1 MKKILNTFLIAMSLF
16 AATSCAD
23 EEIKTANT
31 IDTSDEGLQKIR
43 DVFDIRRDAAFESLR
58 GKELVRGAIQKPL
71 NNSDV
76 LYYRDLCYSLID
88 FAAKCFWNEEMN
100 DEANAALEEHCGI
113 FVNQTELTPGDK
125 YLKNMRD
132 GDSFYWAADELCRIV
147 EYWGTNGTR
156 KAGLLKPE
164 VESKIFEMMWYFV
177 SDQSYLTRYVSSDEK
192 PVNGKTGY
200 LSIVPADYSLGNTWH
215 VEGSENH
222 HIMRFYTKW
231 HFSKLLK
238 DLPDYKDRR
247 SDDGHVPAEHYAA
260 WTAYV
265 KQYIKERAKKGLFI
279 EFANDFY
286 GMESLKSIYTLYD
299 FGDEEMHNLI
309 GKFLD
314 LYWAT
319 WAQEQIDGVRGGSRA
334 RVYQGRESMR
344 GDTHFRKLSWYNLG
358 LVGPSEIKQNI
369 FTFVTSNYRMP
380 DVVMDMALDVEG
392 RGDYEITQRRIGIS
406 DGTHSINIPY
416 YGFKTDEGLLRY
428 SYCTPD
434 YIMGT
439 FECEA
444 MNAPINAGEIGATSK
459 EWAMISS
466 QNRWMGVIFE
476 GHHSARIY
484 AQCNLAEGTGKANYN
499 SHWGFQKKGC
509 MMVQKMKEEYSRY
522 ATDLRI
528 FVSDFGRNKMFEKDG
543 WFFAEYDGA
552 YAAVKFVSG
561 GYKSEYLNDNLWPG
575 YWLTA
580 NEKYSPAIIEVD
592 KKGNYSNFEDF
603 QQKVMTLNITVSDNT
618 VEHTT
623 LFGDKIKFY
632 TDFSKVAEINGGAVN
647 INPAKVMDS
656 PFVQSDFDSG
666 VYTIKKGARE
676 LKLDFNN

>member
-1 MKKILNTFLIAMSLF
+1 MKKILNTFLIAISLF

-23 EEIKTANT
+23 EEIKIANT

-58 GKELVRGAIQKPL
+58 GKELVRGAIQSPI
-71 NNSDV
+71 SGSGV
-76 LYYRDLCYSLID
+76 LYYRTLCYSLVD

-100 DEANAALEEHCGI
+100 DEANDALEEHCEI
-113 FVNQTELTPGDK
+113 FVNETQKSSGDDSK
-125 YLKNMRD
+125 KWANMRD
-132 GDSFYWAADELCRIV
+132 GNSFFWMADELCRIV
-147 EYWGTNGTR
+147 EYWGSNGTR
-156 KAGLLKPE
+156 NAGLLKPE
-164 VESKIFEMMWYFV
+164 TEKKILDMMWIYV
-177 SDQSYLTRYVSSDEK
+177 SDMSWLTQYKEL
-192 PVNGKTGY
+192 PVNGKYNY
-200 LSIVPADYSLGNTWH
+200 LSIVPADFSKNNTWE
-215 VEGSENH
+215 VQGSENIH
-222 HIMRFYTKW
+222 LMGFYTLW

-238 DLPDYKDRR
+238 DLPEYKDKI
-247 SDDGHVPAEHYAA
+247 SNDGHTPVQHYEA
-260 WTAYV
+260 WTAYI
-265 KQYIKERAKKGLFI
+265 KQYIKERAKKGLFV
-279 EFANDFY
+279 EFANDLY
-286 GMESLKSIYTLYD
+286 GMESLKCIYTFYD
-299 FGDEEMHNLI
+299 FGDEELHNLTN
-309 GKFLD
+309 KFLD

-319 WAQEQIDGVRGGSRA
+319 WAQEQIDAVRGGGKA
-334 RVYQGRESMR
+334 RIYQGLNSMR
-344 GDTHFRKLSWYNLG
+344 GDTHFRKLAWYNLG
-358 LVGPSEIKQNI
+358 LVGPSVIKENI
-369 FTFVTSNYRMP
+369 FTFVTSGYRMP
-380 DVVMDMALDVEG
+380 DVVMDIALDVEG
-392 RGDYEITQRRIGIS
+392 RGDYEVIQRRQGLAD
-406 DGTHSINIPY
+406 DGKCFNIPY
-416 YGFKTDEGLLRY
+416 YKFRTDKGLLRY

-439 FECEA
+439 FQCDA
-444 MNAPINAGEIGATSK
+444 LNAPVHNQEASQGGE
-459 EWAMISS
+459 EWTMISS

-484 AQCNLAEGTGKANYN
+484 AQCSPLEGSKGVYN
-499 SHWGFQKKGC
+499 QHWGFQKKGC
-509 MMVQKMKEEYSRY
+509 MIVQKMKNEYSYY
-522 ATDLRI
+522 AGDLKI
-528 FVSDFGRNKMFEKDG
+528 WVSDFGRNKMFEKDG

-592 KKGNYSNFEDF
+592 KKSNYSNFEDF
-603 QQKVMTLNITVSDNT
+603 QQKVMALNITVSDNA

-632 TDFSKVAEINGGAVN
+632 TDFSKVAEINGEAVN

-676 LKLDFNN
+676 LTLDFNN

>member
-1 MKKILNTFLIAMSLF
+1 MKKILNTLLIAMSIF
-16 AATSCAD
+16 AVSSCAKED
-23 EEIKTANT
+23 INTFKTV
-31 IDTSDEGLQKIR
+31 DTSDEGLQKIR
-43 DVFDIRRDAAFESLR
+43 DAFEIRREAAFEDLR
-58 GKELVRGAIQKPL
+58 GDALVRGAIQSPI
-71 NNSDV
+71 SGSGV
-76 LYYRDLCYSLID
+76 LFYRTLCYSLLD
-88 FAAKCFWNEEMN
+88 FAAKCFWLEEMN
-100 DEANAALEEHCGI
+100 DEANQAILEHCEI
-113 FVNQTELTPGDK
+113 FDNKTQEAAEWP
-125 YLKNMRD
+125 NMRD

-164 VESKIFEMMWYFV
+164 VEARILHMMWIFV
-177 SDQSYLTRYVSSDEK
+177 KDQSYLTQYVQKD
-192 PVNGKTGY
+192 VNGKPGY
-200 LSIVPADYSLGNTWH
+200 LSIVPADFSQNNTWH

-238 DLPDYKDRR
+238 DLPDYKDLK

-265 KQYIKERAKKGLFI
+265 KQYIKERAKKGLFV
-279 EFANDFY
+279 EFANDLY
-286 GMESLKSIYTLYD
+286 GMESLKCMYTLYD
-299 FGDEEMHNLI
+299 FGDEEMHDLL

-319 WAQEQIDGVRGGSRA
+319 WAQEQINAVRGGSKA
-334 RVYQGRESMR
+334 RIYPGLNSMR
-344 GDTHFRKLSWYNLG
+344 GDTHFRKLAWYNLG
-358 LVGPSEIKQNI
+358 LVGPSVIKENI
-369 FTFVTSNYRMP
+369 FSFITSDYRMP
-380 DVVMDMALDVEG
+380 DVVMDIALDVAG
-392 RGDYEITQRRIGIS
+392 RGDYEVSQRRVGLS
-406 DGTHSINIPY
+406 EDGKSFNIPY
-416 YGFKTDEGLLRY
+416 YDFKTDEGLLRY
-428 SYCTPD
+428 SYCTPA

-444 MNAPINAGEIGATSK
+444 LPSPILADGTTGGK
-459 EWAMISS
+459 EWTMLSG

-484 AQCNLAEGTGKANYN
+484 AQCVPEGDNRGLYN
-499 SHWGFQKKGC
+499 QHWGFQKKGC
-509 MMVQKMKEEYSRY
+509 MIVQKMKEEYSRY

-528 FVSDFGRNKMFEKDG
+528 FVSDFGRNKMLEKDG

-592 KKGNYSNFEDF
+592 KKSNYSNFEDF
-603 QQKVMTLNITVSDNT
+603 QQKVMALNITVSDNA

-632 TDFSKVAEINGGAVN
+632 TDFSKVAEINGEAVN

-676 LKLDFNN
+676 LTLDFNN

>member
-1 MKKILNTFLIAMSLF
+1 MKKILNTLLIAMSIF
-16 AATSCAD
+16 AVSSCAKED
-23 EEIKTANT
+23 INTFKTV
-31 IDTSDEGLQKIR
+31 DTSDEGLQKIR
-43 DVFDIRRDAAFESLR
+43 DAFEIRREAAFEDLR
-58 GKELVRGAIQKPL
+58 GDALVRGAIQSPI
-71 NNSDV
+71 SGSGV
-76 LYYRDLCYSLID
+76 LFYRTLCYSLLD
-88 FAAKCFWNEEMN
+88 FAAKCFWLEEMN
-100 DEANAALEEHCGI
+100 DEANQAILEHCEI
-113 FVNQTELTPGDK
+113 FDNKTQEAAEWP
-125 YLKNMRD
+125 NMRD

-164 VESKIFEMMWYFV
+164 VEARILHMMWIFV
-177 SDQSYLTRYVSSDEK
+177 KDQSYLTQYVQKD
-192 PVNGKTGY
+192 VNGKPGY
-200 LSIVPADYSLGNTWH
+200 LSIVPADFSQNNTWH

-238 DLPDYKDRR
+238 DLPDYKDLK

-265 KQYIKERAKKGLFI
+265 KQYIKERAKKGLFV
-279 EFANDFY
+279 EFANDLY
-286 GMESLKSIYTLYD
+286 GMESLKCMYTLYD
-299 FGDEEMHNLI
+299 FGDEEMHDLL

-319 WAQEQIDGVRGGSRA
+319 WAQEQINAVRGGSKA
-334 RVYQGRESMR
+334 RIYPGLNSMR
-344 GDTHFRKLSWYNLG
+344 GDTHFRKLAWYNLG
-358 LVGPSEIKQNI
+358 LVGPSVIKENI
-369 FTFVTSNYRMP
+369 FSFITSDYRMP
-380 DVVMDMALDVEG
+380 DVVMDIALDVAG
-392 RGDYEITQRRIGIS
+392 RGDYEVSPRRVGLS
-406 DGTHSINIPY
+406 EDGKSFNIPY

-428 SYCTPD
+428 SYCTPA

-444 MNAPINAGEIGATSK
+444 LPSPILADGTTGGK
-459 EWAMISS
+459 EWTMLSG

-484 AQCNLAEGTGKANYN
+484 AQCVPEGDNRGLYN
-499 SHWGFQKKGC
+499 QHWGFQKKGC
-509 MMVQKMKEEYSRY
+509 MIVQKMKEEYSRY

-528 FVSDFGRNKMFEKDG
+528 FVSDFGRNKMLEKDG

-592 KKGNYSNFEDF
+592 KKSNYSNFEDF
-603 QQKVMTLNITVSDNT
+603 QQKVMALNITVSDNA

-632 TDFSKVAEINGGAVN
+632 TDFSKVAEINGEAVN

-676 LKLDFNN
+676 LTLDFNN

>member
-1 MKKILNTFLIAMSLF
+1 MKKILNTLLIAMSIF
-16 AATSCAD
+16 AVSSCAKED
-23 EEIKTANT
+23 INTFKTV
-31 IDTSDEGLQKIR
+31 DTSDEGLQKIR
-43 DVFDIRRDAAFESLR
+43 DAFEIRREAAFEDLR
-58 GKELVRGAIQKPL
+58 GDALVRGAIQSPI
-71 NNSDV
+71 SGSGV
-76 LYYRDLCYSLID
+76 LFYRTLCYSLLD
-88 FAAKCFWNEEMN
+88 FAAKCFWLEEMN
-100 DEANAALEEHCGI
+100 DEANQAILEHCEI
-113 FVNQTELTPGDK
+113 FDNKTQEAAEWP
-125 YLKNMRD
+125 NMRD

-164 VESKIFEMMWYFV
+164 VEARILHMMWIFV
-177 SDQSYLTRYVSSDEK
+177 KDQSYLTQYVQKD
-192 PVNGKTGY
+192 VNGKPGY
-200 LSIVPADYSLGNTWH
+200 LSIVPADFSQNNTWH

-238 DLPDYKDRR
+238 DLPDYKDLK

-265 KQYIKERAKKGLFI
+265 KQYIKERAKKGLFV
-279 EFANDFY
+279 EFANDLY
-286 GMESLKSIYTLYD
+286 GMESLKCMYTLYD
-299 FGDEEMHNLI
+299 FGDEEMHDLL

-319 WAQEQIDGVRGGSRA
+319 WAQEQINAVRGGSKA
-334 RVYQGRESMR
+334 RIYPGLNSMR
-344 GDTHFRKLSWYNLG
+344 GDTHFRKLAWYNLG
-358 LVGPSEIKQNI
+358 LVGPSVIKENI
-369 FTFVTSNYRMP
+369 FSFITSDYRMP
-380 DVVMDMALDVEG
+380 DVVMDIALDVAG
-392 RGDYEITQRRIGIS
+392 RGDYEVSQRRVGLS
-406 DGTHSINIPY
+406 EDGKSFNIPY

-428 SYCTPD
+428 SYCTPA

-444 MNAPINAGEIGATSK
+444 LPSPILADGTTGGK
-459 EWAMISS
+459 EWTMLSG

-484 AQCNLAEGTGKANYN
+484 AQCVPEGDNRGLYN
-499 SHWGFQKKGC
+499 QHWGFQKKGC
-509 MMVQKMKEEYSRY
+509 MIVQKMKEEYSRY

-528 FVSDFGRNKMFEKDG
+528 FVSDFGRNKMLEKDG

-592 KKGNYSNFEDF
+592 KKSNYSNFEDF
-603 QQKVMTLNITVSDNT
+603 QQKVMALNITVSDNA

-632 TDFSKVAEINGGAVN
+632 TDFSKVAEINGEAVN

-676 LKLDFNN
+676 LTLDFNN

>member
-16 AATSCAD
+16 AATSCTDD
-23 EEIKTANT
+23 EVTTHNK

-58 GKELVRGAIQKPL
+58 GKTLTRGVIQPPL
-71 NNSDV
+71 NASGI
-76 LYYRDLCYSLID
+76 LYHRDLCYSLID

-100 DEANAALEEHCGI
+100 DEANVALIEHCEI
-113 FVNQTELTPGDK
+113 FVNPIELTDDDA
-125 YLKNMRD
+125 YRLKNMRD

-156 KAGLLKPE
+156 KSGLLKPE
-164 VESKIFEMMWYFV
+164 VEEKIFEIMWYFID
-177 SDQSYLTRYVSSDEK
+177 DQSYLNQYIQK
-192 PVNGKTGY
+192 KVNGKDGY
-200 LSIVPADYSLGNTWH
+200 LSIVPADYSQNNTWH

-222 HIMRFYTKW
+222 HLMRIYTKW
-231 HFSKLLK
+231 HFSKILK
-238 DLPDYKDRR
+238 ELPQYKDRTTL
-247 SDDGHVPAEHYAA
+247 DGHTPAQHYEA
-260 WTAYV
+260 WTAYA

-279 EFANDFY
+279 EFANDLY
-286 GMESLKSIYTLYD
+286 GMESLKSVYTLYD

-319 WAQEQIDGVRGGSRA
+319 WAQEQIDAVRGGSKA
-334 RVYQGRESMR
+334 RIYQGLNSMR
-344 GDTHFRKLSWYNLG
+344 GDTHFRKLAWYNLG
-358 LVGPSEIKQNI
+358 LVGPSPINKNI
-369 FTFVTSNYRMP
+369 FTFVTSSYRMP
-380 DVVMDMALDVEG
+380 DVVMDIALDVEG
-392 RGDYEITQRRIGIS
+392 RGDYEVSQRRIGIS
-406 DGTHSINIPY
+406 DGQHSINIPF
-416 YGFKTDEGLLRY
+416 YGFRTDEGLLRY

-444 MNAPINAGEIGATSK
+444 MNAPINKNEIGSTAK

-476 GHHSARIY
+476 GHHSARIF
-484 AQCNLAEGTGKANYN
+484 AQCTGGTNYN

-509 MMVQKMKEEYSRY
+509 MIVQKMKEEYSRY
-522 ATDLRI
+522 AGDLRI
-528 FVSDFGRNKMFEKDG
+528 WVSDFGRGKMSEKDG
-543 WFFAEYDGA
+543 WFFTEYDGA

-561 GYKSEYLNDNLWPG
+561 GYKLEEHIDNTLGNG

-580 NEKYSPAIIEVD
+580 NETYSPAIIEVD
-592 KKGNYSNFEDF
+592 KKSNYSSFEDF
-603 QQKVMTLNITVSDNT
+603 QKKVMALNITVSDNA

-632 TDFSKVAEINGGAVN
+632 TDFSKVAEINDEPVN
-647 INPAKVMDS
+647 LNPAKVMDS

-666 VYTIKKGARE
+666 VYTIKKGART
-676 LKLDFNN
+676 LNLDFNNYN

>member
-1 MKKILNTFLIAMSLF
+1 MKKILNTLLIAMSIF
-16 AATSCAD
+16 AVSSCAKED
-23 EEIKTANT
+23 INTFKTV
-31 IDTSDEGLQKIR
+31 DTSDEGLQKIR
-43 DVFDIRRDAAFESLR
+43 DAFEIRREAAFEDLR
-58 GKELVRGAIQKPL
+58 GDALVRGAIQSPI
-71 NNSDV
+71 SGSGV
-76 LYYRDLCYSLID
+76 LFYRTLCYSLLD
-88 FAAKCFWNEEMN
+88 FAAKCFWLEEMN
-100 DEANAALEEHCGI
+100 DEANQAILEHCEI
-113 FVNQTELTPGDK
+113 FDNKTQEAAEWP
-125 YLKNMRD
+125 NMRD

-164 VESKIFEMMWYFV
+164 VEARILHMMWIFV
-177 SDQSYLTRYVSSDEK
+177 KDQSYLTQYVQKD
-192 PVNGKTGY
+192 VNGKPGY
-200 LSIVPADYSLGNTWH
+200 LSIVPADFSQNNTWH

-238 DLPDYKDRR
+238 DLPDYKDLK

-265 KQYIKERAKKGLFI
+265 KQYIKERAKKGLFV
-279 EFANDFY
+279 EFANDLY
-286 GMESLKSIYTLYD
+286 GMESLKCMYTLYD
-299 FGDEEMHNLI
+299 FGDEEMHDLL

-319 WAQEQIDGVRGGSRA
+319 WAQEQINAVRGGSKA
-334 RVYQGRESMR
+334 RIYPGLNSMR
-344 GDTHFRKLSWYNLG
+344 GDTHFRKLAWYNLG
-358 LVGPSEIKQNI
+358 LVGPSVIKENI
-369 FTFVTSNYRMP
+369 FSFITSDYRMP
-380 DVVMDMALDVEG
+380 DVVMDIALDVAG
-392 RGDYEITQRRIGIS
+392 RGDYEVSQRRVGLS
-406 DGTHSINIPY
+406 EDGKSFNIPY

-428 SYCTPD
+428 SYCTPA

-444 MNAPINAGEIGATSK
+444 LPSPILADGTTGGK
-459 EWAMISS
+459 EWTMLSG

-484 AQCNLAEGTGKANYN
+484 AQCVPEGDNRGLYN
-499 SHWGFQKKGC
+499 QHWGFQKKGC
-509 MMVQKMKEEYSRY
+509 MIVQKMKEEYSRY
-522 ATDLRI
+522 AIDLRI
-528 FVSDFGRNKMFEKDG
+528 FVSDFGRNKMLEKDG

-592 KKGNYSNFEDF
+592 KKSNYSNFEDF
-603 QQKVMTLNITVSDNT
+603 QQKVMALNITVSDNA

-632 TDFSKVAEINGGAVN
+632 TDFSKVAEINGEAVN

-676 LKLDFNN
+676 LTLDFNN